1 MERNGIQGKAVRA
14 VGRMEQVVH
23 KERDRRT
30 EARKRWRKRKM
41 NEKRAEQTNYFVT
54 AEHLMKNVLND

>member
-1 MERNGIQGKAVRA
+1 MGYRARQLRA
-14 VGRMEQVVH
+14 VGRMEQVVQ
-23 KERDRRT
+23 KEGDRRT

-54 AEHLMKNVLND
+54 AEHLTKNVLND